1 MKVTICMGARC
12 TLMGANA
19 IYDAVEYLQDHLCGP
34 ESELCSAENLEIEFA
49 HCLNYCKI
57 HNNEAS
63 PVVIV
68 DGKVFTNAKTEVIM
82 EYILDTAFEDKFN

>member
-1 MKVTICMGARC
+1 MTG
-12 TLMGANA
+12 
-19 IYDAVEYLQDHLCGP
+19 
-34 ESELCSAENLEIEFA
+34 LEIEFA

-68 DGKVFTNAKTEVIM
+68 DDEIMLKATAQEVSAKI
-82 EYILDTAFEDKFN
+82 IDKLRI

>member
-34 ESELCSAENLEIEFA
+34 ESELCSAENLEVEFA

-68 DGKVFTNAKTEVIM
+68 DDEIM
-82 EYILDTAFEDKFN
+82 LKATAQ